1 MQPLRKLVSDEIN
14 LLTIKEKEMYE
25 LALNLPAGWSYDE
38 ATGVLTVPEG
48 TTTIG
53 IHSGFTNNTEITK
66 VIIPEGITTIGDQV
80 FRGCSSLTSVVIPN
94 SVTSIGTST
103 FNGCSSL
110 TEINIPESVTNI
122 GGYAFAGSGILEFI
136 VRPGVTFGSY
146 PLKQSG
152 LKSLIYLDK
161 DGLKG
166 ATFPNN
172 LALECTNVKDIYI
185 NASKSDVVPS
195 IIISSALKDDN
206 TSDTMIAGAK
216 NVKMHFI
223 DDADYDTWK
232 DKFPTT
238 EEAVPGDNTEL
249 GTTIDAANAVKG
261 SVTVSID
268 GSDVESTSKW
278 VTQSEFD
285 ALQTAIDAATSVF
298 NNSAVSQEEIDNAKT
313 ALENAVTTFNNNK
326 KEGTKMP
333 DTTTTPNNEMICVSE
348 EMLQLLVTQILTKVN
363 SRIAARIVNTISDE
377 SDANHVPSA
386 LAVLNFIRT
395 FSPNM
400 KYQTVTGS
408 IDTITEPAA
417 TTIYLQRDDEA
428 DQTWVMYLPID
439 GEWVSI
445 GDTSI
450 DLVNYWS
457 KSEADVNALREQVL
471 NETGLTL
478 IKEGIDYDNLFK
490 DNTAT
495 KQIILNWLDSGTL
508 VHNTAEGLAALY
520 VELDKRYVQIAN
532 LKVVTTEQIQN
543 AVNAAY
549 AATEPEI

>member
-1 MQPLRKLVSDEIN
+1 MAIPSD
-14 LLTIKEKEMYE
+14 
-25 LALNLPAGWSYDE
+25 WSYDQE
-38 ATGVLTVPEG
+38 TGVLTAPEG
-48 TTTIG
+48 ITSIG
-53 IHSGFTNNTEITK
+53 TYAFKNFTGNK
-66 VIIPEGITTIGDQV
+66 AIIPEGITVIMYGAFQDSPNLNEVILPSTLTEIKSYAFKNCTALQSITIPDSVTIMGGEIFD
-80 FRGCSSLTSVVIPN
+80 GCSSLTNIDWPS
-94 SVTSIGTST
+94 GD
-103 FNGCSSL
+103 L
-110 TEINIPESVTNI
+110 TI
-122 GGYAFAGSGILEFI
+122 GGYVLRGTGFTEFTVPGSNITL
-136 VRPGVTFGSY
+136 GSY
-146 PLKQSG
+146 LFDDSPKLKT
-152 LKSLIYLDK
+152 LNY
-161 DGLKG
+161 
-166 ATFPNN
+166 NN
-172 LALECTNVKDIYI
+172 LEDY
-185 NASKSDVVPS
+185 S
-195 IIISSALKDDN
+195 
-206 TSDTMIAGAK
+206 AK
-216 NVKMHFI
+216 NKTPSNITNNSSSIENIYVNVPKADFVAAHSGDITEDNKYNWLPSKPQVHFS

-232 DKFPTT
+232 DKF
-238 EEAVPGDNTEL
+238 E
-249 GTTIDAANAVKG
+249 
-261 SVTVSID
+261 
-268 GSDVESTSKW
+268 
-278 VTQSEFD
+278 
-285 ALQTAIDAATSVF
+285 
-298 NNSAVSQEEIDNAKT
+298 NN
-313 ALENAVTTFNNNK
+313 
-326 KEGTKMP
+326 EGGNETMP
-333 DTTTTPNNEMICVSE
+333 DTNNEMICVSE

-408 IDTITEPAA
+408 IDTVTEPAA
-417 TTIYLQRDDEA
+417 TTIYLQRDSETDP
-428 DQTWVMYLPID
+428 TWVMYLPID

-457 KSEADVNALREQVL
+457 KSEADVTALREQIL

-508 VHNTAEGLAALY
+508 VRNTAEGLAALY